1 MTLSAFGNDFLD
13 MISKAQATKE
23 KVDKQQKINSTS
35 SKLTFMHQTTLSRG
49 NRQPIDQEKPVV
61 NHISDNELKL
71 KKIIKEVLLLNNK
84 KQRS

>member
-1 MTLSAFGNDFLD
+1 

-49 NRQPIDQEKPVV
+49 NRQPTDQEKPVV
-61 NHISDNELKL
+61 NHISDNGLKL
-71 KKIIKEVLLLNNK
+71 KIIKEVLLLNNNE
-84 KQRS
+84 KQRT

>member
-1 MTLSAFGNDFLD
+1 

-61 NHISDNELKL
+61 NHISDNGLKL
-71 KKIIKEVLLLNNK
+71 KIIKEVLLLNNNE
-84 KQRS
+84 KQRT

>member
-1 MTLSAFGNDFLD
+1 

-71 KKIIKEVLLLNNK
+71 KIIKEVLLLNNK